1 MYSNFI
7 NTVVFI
13 YTVKGLYKGKLIN
26 SWEDYVELKFP
37 NNETIYI
44 SKQHIISISNSVIT
58 GC

>member
-26 SWEDYVELKFP
+26 SWEDYVELKFQI
-37 NNETIYI
+37 TKQYI
-44 SKQHIISISNSVIT
+44 
-58 GC
+58 